1 MNGICLP
8 VRPSLFKHNVTF
20 HLHKR
25 KGFFMEKIMKKNPG
39 YFCLF
44 LLPTL
49 LAFMIGFV
57 VPFGMG
63 IYMSFCKFNT
73 LKDIEWVGIE
83 NYTKIF
89 MADEGEIFLNS
100 FWFTA
105 LFAVI
110 STVAINVIAFMV
122 AVLLTKNF
130 GGTNIFRTIFFMP
143 NLLGGVLLGT
153 IWKILLNGVLVTMRE
168 TLTTNGTNGF
178 IGLLILMIWQQV
190 GYMMIIYVAG
200 LQGISDDLK
209 EAAKIDGA
217 NSKQIL
223 FKITIPLV
231 MPSISMCT
239 FLTLTNGFKLFD
251 QNLTLTGGGL
261 KHNSE
266 MLALNI
272 YNTFYSRVGWKGVG
286 QAKAVLFFLLVGA
299 IAIAQLKITQSKEA
313 D

>member
-1 MNGICLP
+1 
-8 VRPSLFKHNVTF
+8 
-20 HLHKR
+20 
-25 KGFFMEKIMKKNPG
+25 MEKTMKRNPL

-49 LAFMIGFV
+49 LAFMVGFV

-63 IYMSFCKFNT
+63 IYLSFCKFNT
-73 LKDIEWVGIE
+73 MNDAQWVGIN
-83 NYTKIF
+83 NYLQIF
-89 MADEGEIFLNS
+89 QGDETFGHA

-110 STVAINVIAFMV
+110 STIAINVIAFLV
-122 AVLLTKNF
+122 AVALTKNF
-130 GGTNIFRTIFFMP
+130 GGTNLFRTIFFMP

-153 IWKILLNGVLVTMRE
+153 IWKILINGVLVSMKQ
-168 TLTTNGTNGF
+168 TLTTSGTYGF
-178 IGLLILMIWQQV
+178 IGLLIVMIWQQV

-200 LQGISDDLK
+200 LQGVSDDLK
-209 EAAKIDGA
+209 EAARIDGA
-217 NSKQIL
+217 NNRDIL

-239 FLTLTNGFKLFD
+239 FLSITNGFKLFD
-251 QNLTLTGGGL
+251 QNLTLTGGEPM
-261 KHNSE
+261 HQSE

-272 YNTFYSRVGWKGVG
+272 YNTFYGRIGWKGVG
-286 QAKAVLFFLLVGA
+286 QAKAVIFFLLVGL
-299 IAIAQLKITQSKEA
+299 IAIIQLRITQSKEA

>member
-1 MNGICLP
+1 
-8 VRPSLFKHNVTF
+8 
-20 HLHKR
+20 
-25 KGFFMEKIMKKNPG
+25 MEKIMKKNPL

-73 LKDIEWVGIE
+73 LKDMEWIGLD
-83 NYTKIF
+83 NYAQIF
-89 MADEGEIFLNS
+89 TANEGTIVANS

-105 LFAVI
+105 LFAII
-110 STVAINVIAFMV
+110 STIAINVIAFMV

-130 GGTNIFRTIFFMP
+130 GGTNIFRTVFFMP

-153 IWKILLNGVLVTMRE
+153 IWKILLNGVLIAFRE
-168 TLTTNGTNGF
+168 TLTTSGINGF

-217 NSKQIL
+217 GSKQIL

-261 KHNSE
+261 QHNSE

-299 IAIAQLKITQSKEA
+299 IAIAQLKLTQSKEA

>member
-1 MNGICLP
+1 MGKL
-8 VRPSLFKHNVTF
+8 
-20 HLHKR
+20 
-25 KGFFMEKIMKKNPG
+25 MKKNPL

-44 LLPTL
+44 VLPTL

-63 IYMSFCKFNT
+63 IYLSFCKFNT
-73 LKDIEWVGIE
+73 MDDAQFVGIK
-83 NYTKIF
+83 NYIDAFTS
-89 MADEGEIFLNS
+89 DEVFFHS
-100 FWFTA
+100 FWYTA

-122 AVLLTKNF
+122 AVMLTKNF

-143 NLLGGVLLGT
+143 NLMGGVLLGT
-153 IWKILLNGVLVTMRE
+153 IWKILLNGVLLSFQQ
-168 TLTTNGTNGF
+168 TLTTNGTYGF

-200 LQGISDDLK
+200 LQGVSDDIK
-209 EAAKIDGA
+209 EAATIDGA
-217 NSKQIL
+217 SSRQTL

-239 FLTLTNGFKLFD
+239 FLSITNGFKLFD
-251 QNLTLTGGGL
+251 QNLTLTGGEPA
-261 KHNSE
+261 HMSE

-286 QAKAVLFFLLVGA
+286 QAKAVVFFLLVG
-299 IAIAQLKITQSKEA
+299 IISIIQLKVSQSKEA

>member
-1 MNGICLP
+1 
-8 VRPSLFKHNVTF
+8 
-20 HLHKR
+20 
-25 KGFFMEKIMKKNPG
+25 MEKIMKRNPL

-57 VPFGMG
+57 IPFGMG
-63 IYMSFCKFNT
+63 IYMSLFRFNT
-73 LKDIEWVGIE
+73 VTDLEWVGFD
-83 NYTKIF
+83 NYMQIF
-89 MADEGEIFLNS
+89 TADEGEIVANS

-105 LFAVI
+105 LFAIV
-110 STVAINVIAFMV
+110 STIAINIIAFMV

-130 GGTNIFRTIFFMP
+130 GGTNLFRTVFFMP

-153 IWKILLNGVLVTMRE
+153 IWKILLNGVLATMRQ
-168 TLTTNGTNGF
+168 TLTTSGINGF
-178 IGLLILMIWQQV
+178 IGLLILMVWQQV
-190 GYMMIIYVAG
+190 GYMMIIYIAG
-200 LQGISDDLK
+200 LQGVSDDLK
-209 EAAKIDGA
+209 EAARIDGA
-217 NSKQIL
+217 NNKQIL

-239 FLTLTNGFKLFD
+239 FLTITNGFKLFD
-251 QNLTLTGGGL
+251 QNLTLTGGGVN
-261 KHNSE
+261 HNSE

-272 YNTFYSRVGWKGVG
+272 FNTFYSRVGWKGIG

-299 IAIAQLKITQSKEA
+299 IAIIQLKFTQSKEA

>member
-1 MNGICLP
+1 
-8 VRPSLFKHNVTF
+8 
-20 HLHKR
+20 
-25 KGFFMEKIMKKNPG
+25 MEKIMKKNPG

-49 LAFMIGFV
+49 LAFMMGFV

-63 IYMSFCKFNT
+63 IYLSFCKFNT
-73 LKDIEWVGIE
+73 MNDTEWVGLN
-83 NYTKIF
+83 NYF
-89 MADEGEIFLNS
+89 EIFQGDDVFINS

-110 STVAINVIAFMV
+110 STIAINVIAFMV

-153 IWKILLNGVLVTMRE
+153 IWKILLNGVLVAMRE

-200 LQGISDDLK
+200 LQGVSDDLK
-209 EAAKIDGA
+209 EAARIDGA
-217 NSKQIL
+217 DSKQIL

-239 FLTLTNGFKLFD
+239 FLTITNGFKLFD
-251 QNLTLTGGGL
+251 QNLTLTGGGIN
-261 KHNSE
+261 HNSE

-299 IAIAQLKITQSKEA
+299 IAIAQLKLTQSKEA
-313 D
+313 N

>member
-1 MNGICLP
+1 
-8 VRPSLFKHNVTF
+8 
-20 HLHKR
+20 
-25 KGFFMEKIMKKNPG
+25 MEKIMKRNPL

-57 VPFGMG
+57 IPFGMG
-63 IYMSFCKFNT
+63 IYMSLFRFNT
-73 LKDIEWVGIE
+73 VTDLEWVGFD
-83 NYTKIF
+83 NYMQIF
-89 MADEGEIFLNS
+89 TADEGEIVANS

-105 LFAVI
+105 LFAIV
-110 STVAINVIAFMV
+110 STIAINIIAFMV

-130 GGTNIFRTIFFMP
+130 GGTNLFRTVFFMP

-153 IWKILLNGVLVTMRE
+153 IWKILLNGVLATMRQ
-168 TLTTNGTNGF
+168 TLTTSGVNGF
-178 IGLLILMIWQQV
+178 IGLLILMVWQQV

-200 LQGISDDLK
+200 LQGVSDDLK

-217 NSKQIL
+217 NNKQIL

-239 FLTLTNGFKLFD
+239 FLTITNGFKLFD
-251 QNLTLTGGGL
+251 QNLTLTGGGVN
-261 KHNSE
+261 HNSE

-272 YNTFYSRVGWKGVG
+272 YNTFYSRVGWKGIG
-286 QAKAVLFFLLVGA
+286 QAKAVLFFLMVGL
-299 IAIAQLKITQSKEA
+299 IAIIQLKFTQSKEA
-313 D
+313 N